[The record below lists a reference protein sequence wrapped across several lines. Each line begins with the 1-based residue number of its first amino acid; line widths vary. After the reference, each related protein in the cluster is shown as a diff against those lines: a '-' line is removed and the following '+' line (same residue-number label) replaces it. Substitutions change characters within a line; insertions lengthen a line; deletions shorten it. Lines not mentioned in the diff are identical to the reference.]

1 MNELFNKLISLI
13 NGEADLSSLSALLS
27 TQGSTV
33 QELLSSTLD
42 GVFEKVLKTYTES
55 LDVPDNVYD
64 LILEKKDNI
73 LAGILAKMSQSLNPQ
88 DQAGLITR
96 LSTFIEEGTFDLESF
111 VKEGIEST
119 IGDFAA
125 IAKEDSI
132 DG

>member
-1 MNELFNKLISLI
+1 MNELFNKLVSLL
-13 NGEADLSSLSALLS
+13 NGEADLSSLSTLLS

-33 QELLSSTLD
+33 QELLSSTLN

-64 LILEKKDNI
+64 LILEKKDAI

-88 DQAGLITR
+88 DQSGLIGR
-96 LSTFIEEGTFDLESF
+96 LSSFIEEGTFDLEAF

-119 IGDFAA
+119 IGDFAS
-125 IAKEDSI
+125 IAKEDSV